1 MQLVL
6 KWFIKTKRDFKK
18 CIIFLLLTTSFSF
31 CSRVTTKP
39 DRQAATSGTM
49 GSVKA
54 NERPARLPVDST
66 RIVDTS
72 HL

>member
-1 MQLVL
+1 M
-6 KWFIKTKRDFKK
+6 KFIG
-18 CIIFLLLTTSFSF
+18 IALMMSLFSF

-39 DRQAATSGTM
+39 DKQSATSGTM

-54 NERPARLPVDST
+54 SERPAKLPVDST